1 MGLTFNP
8 VPKPQHKR
16 RVPKRGDR
24 GKFSPKTIK
33 AICERDNYQCV
44 RCGSYHL
51 EKVPHHVIYKSQLGE
66 GTKRNGVSICI
77 SCHQEAHAKKEIR
90 KWFEEWVEKNLDE
103 NGDRIYDKVD

>member
-1 MGLTFNP
+1 MNGFNP

-16 RVPKRGDR
+16 RVPKRVDR

-33 AICERDNYQCV
+33 QIFERDHYQCV
-44 RCGSYHL
+44 RCGSHYL
-51 EKVPHHVIYKSQLGE
+51 EKVPHHVIYRSQLGK

-77 SCHQEAHAKKEIR
+77 SCHQEAHTRKEIR

-103 NGDRIYDKVD
+103 NGDRKNEKLD